1 MGDVTK
7 LPGVDNGPDAWVEG
21 KAVVNAD
28 TVLKGAIDH
37 GLTNVVVLGWDDR
50 NMLFAA
56 STEPKMGDIL
66 MLMEFFKHKYMAGD
80 YEQA

>member
-7 LPGVDNGPDAWVEG
+7 FPGVDNGPDAWVEG
-21 KAVVNAD
+21 QAVINPEK
-28 TVLKGAIDH
+28 VLQGAINH
-37 GLTNVVVLGWDDR
+37 GLQTVVVLGWDED

-56 STEPKMGDIL
+56 STESKMGDIL

-80 YEQA
+80 YETL